1 MPIRNPV
8 FLFLAVIILILAGC
22 APAVETPVTP
32 TDSSRGVVE
41 TAPPSE
47 PTPIIN
53 TDEAAA
59 TVATFI
65 EALVNK
71 DADTLSTLACAD
83 WEDGALRELDSF
95 QAVNTRL
102 NELDCQVT
110 GTEGD
115 SVLVV
120 CQGQIIAT
128 YNNEDSNFELGARTY
143 LVAREGGEWRV
154 CGYR

>member
-1 MPIRNPV
+1 MPSRLSL
-8 FLFLAVIILILAGC
+8 LFMAVLVIILVAC
-22 APAVETPVTP
+22 TP
-32 TDSSRGVVE
+32 TESTIPATTETAQQEQVVE
-41 TAPPSE
+41 V
-47 PTPIIN
+47 N
-53 TDEAAA
+53 TDVAAA
-59 TVATFI
+59 TVNAFL

-95 QAVNTRL
+95 QAVDTRL
-102 NELDCQVT
+102 NEIACQVT
-110 GTEGD
+110 GTEGET
-115 SVLVV
+115 VLVV

-143 LVAREGGEWRV
+143 LTVEEGGEWRV

>member
-1 MPIRNPV
+1 MPSRFSLLFMAVLV
-8 FLFLAVIILILAGC
+8 FILSAC
-22 APAVETPVTP
+22 APSVPAADSASVEQPVVAQP
-32 TDSSRGVVE
+32 VE
-41 TAPPSE
+41 A
-47 PTPIIN
+47 N

-59 TVATFI
+59 TVGAFL

-95 QAVNTRL
+95 QAVDTRL
-102 NELDCQVT
+102 NELACQVT
-110 GTEGD
+110 GTEGET
-115 SVLVV
+115 VLVV

-143 LVAREGGEWRV
+143 LIEQEGGEWRV